1 VSCFKNKVVVITG
14 AGSGIGRAL
23 AQQCAAR
30 GAQLALSDINADAL
44 AETLTTLPAG
54 TKAKSYVVDIAKRE
68 SMFAHAADVQR
79 DFGTAHYVINNAGVL
94 MTGTFDHMS
103 LEEIEWQLNINL
115 WGVIYGNKA
124 FLPMLLAQREGCI
137 VNISST
143 LGLVGLPIQSA
154 YNIAK
159 FGVRGLTEALWSEL
173 DGTGVRAVCVFPG
186 GIRTNLDKGGR
197 MCAKSGAEEARYA
210 GLAEKIQTTTP
221 TDCANQI
228 LDGIERGD
236 LRILPG
242 NKASTLDWLARFL
255 PSSYPKVLKMM
266 SR

>member
-1 VSCFKNKVVVITG
+1 MSCFKNKVVVITG
-14 AGSGIGRAL
+14 SGIGRCL
-23 AQQCAAR
+23 AQQCAAK
-30 GAQLALSDINADAL
+30 GAQLALSDINAEGL
-44 AETLTTLPAG
+44 AATVASLPAG
-54 TKAKSYVVDIAKRE
+54 TRDKTYIVDISKRE
-68 SMFAHAADVQR
+68 SMFAHAADVKR
-79 DFGTAHYVINNAGVL
+79 DFGTPHFVINNAGVL

-137 VNISST
+137 VNMSST

-159 FGVRGLTEALWSEL
+159 FGVRGLTESLWSEL

-197 MCAKSGAEEARYA
+197 LCAKA
-210 GLAEKIQTTTP
+210 GLKRRATTAWQKKMQTT
-221 TDCANQI
+221 
-228 LDGIERGD
+228 
-236 LRILPG
+236 LR
-242 NKASTLDWLARFL
+242 KTH
-255 PSSYPKVLKMM
+255 
-266 SR
+266 SRWH

>member
-1 VSCFKNKVVVITG
+1 MSRLKNKVVVITG

-23 AQQCAAR
+23 AQECAAR
-30 GAQLALSDINADAL
+30 GAHLALSDINAGAL
-44 AETLTTLPAG
+44 TETVSTLPTG
-54 TKAKSYVVDIAKRE
+54 TNAKPYALDISKRE
-68 SMFAHAADVQR
+68 AVFAHADDVRR
-79 DFGTAHYVINNAGVL
+79 DFGTAHFVINNAGVL

-186 GIRTNLDKGGR
+186 GIRTNLDKAGR
-197 MCAKSGAEEARYA
+197 LCAKAGAEEARYD
-210 GLAEKIQTTTP
+210 GLAERMQTTTP
-221 TDCANQI
+221 TDCAKHI
-228 LDGIERGD
+228 LDGVERGD

-242 NKASTLDWLARFL
+242 NKASTLDWLARLL
-255 PSSYPKVLKMM
+255 PSSYPKVLKIM

>member
-1 VSCFKNKVVVITG
+1 
-14 AGSGIGRAL
+14 
-23 AQQCAAR
+23 
-30 GAQLALSDINADAL
+30 
-44 AETLTTLPAG
+44 
-54 TKAKSYVVDIAKRE
+54 
-68 SMFAHAADVQR
+68 
-79 DFGTAHYVINNAGVL
+79 

-137 VNISST
+137 VNMSST

-159 FGVRGLTEALWSEL
+159 FGVRGLTESLWSEL

-197 MCAKSGAEEARYA
+197 LCAKA
-210 GLAEKIQTTTP
+210 GLKRRATTAWQKKCRPPRRP
-221 TDCANQI
+221 TAQITFSMALSAATCASCPAT
-228 LDGIERGD
+228 R
-236 LRILPG
+236 P
-242 NKASTLDWLARFL
+242 AT
-255 PSSYPKVLKMM
+255 
-266 SR
+266 